1 MSTEASLRYCDGET
15 IESRCVSLERMG
27 DGSIV
32 INDGEHSRAIPNGG
46 YSISDALGSIPRF
59 LRINAGG
66 VIELPA
72 DGELAEAL
80 ERESPPVI
88 ARTVHWLESQSAMA
102 AIAAALVAL
111 IVSIGV
117 WQGLPRLARRLA
129 NTVPA
134 SI

>member
-1 MSTEASLRYCDGET
+1 M
-15 IESRCVSLERMG
+15 
-27 DGSIV
+27 
-32 INDGEHSRAIPNGG
+32 
-46 YSISDALGSIPRF
+46 
-59 LRINAGG
+59 RINAGG

-111 IVSIGV
+111 IVSIG
-117 WQGLPRLARRLA
+117 A
-129 NTVPA
+129 
-134 SI
+134 